1 MVVMSEEKLLNVPE
15 VARLLNVSKS
25 SLYAMTRSGRIPAIR
40 VGSMFR
46 FVPAEIEAW
55 LELVAQ
61 SYNVLPTD
69 GATFRTWARLMHRR
83 NERLTPL
90 PGTST
95 AMSPGRRVTP

>member
-55 LELVAQ
+55 LETNRL
-61 SYNVLPTD
+61 S
-69 GATFRTWARLMHRR
+69 AR
-83 NERLTPL
+83 P
-90 PGTST
+90 
-95 AMSPGRRVTP
+95 A